1 MLVLLASWMNRLF
14 WICCAAHPQNERAK
28 MPVSFTQITVGQSY
42 SRNELAK
49 LWGYASMH
57 AIARGVVTPKDDN
70 KIILFVTREKQTSAE
85 QYEDELSGNELRW
98 EGPNDHFSEDR
109 MIAASEAG
117 DEIHLFYRDRH
128 HTDFVY
134 LGQLEVISHKQHTN
148 RPSHFVFRV
157 L

>member
-1 MLVLLASWMNRLF
+1 MLAPLASWTNRLF
-14 WICCAAHPQNERAK
+14 WICSAAHSQNERTK
-28 MPVSFTQITVGQSY
+28 MPVSFTQITVGHSY

-98 EGPNDHFSEDR
+98 EGPNDHFAEDR

-117 DEIHLFYRDRH
+117 DEIHLFYRERH

-134 LGQLEVISHKQHTN
+134 RGQLEVINHERHTN
-148 RPSHFVFRV
+148 RPSRFVFGV